1 MRRLT
6 KIRKR
11 ENTMKE
17 NFAIKL
23 RELRKAS
30 GMTQE
35 QLAAEFGVSVQAVS
49 KWETAASYPDIE
61 LMPRI
66 ADLFGVSLDEL
77 LRDVK
82 DEKNIEADEE
92 IRTDAEQQC
101 DAACS
106 HESVKIEYEDEDD
119 DEHDGDDEEDEAEE
133 DEDDNSCIFVKKG
146 RNGIVSVN
154 TDAIEKFG
162 RKIERMA
169 KKKAEKAG
177 CVFEKSAKKHSRSS
191 TRNYGNRFE
200 WSNII
205 IDEMPDDNTLRVV
218 LMRGKQIVSSQEYDP
233 AVSIPVELKYEK
245 ENGTAGMFGR
255 KGGRIDCSINVE
267 IWGNADINGSVNG
280 DVYAG
285 GNVNCGEIGGDVGAG
300 GNVNCA
306 DIGGDISAGGS
317 IECGSIGGDV
327 NAGGNVSCADVGG
340 DVETG
345 GSVECGNV
353 SGDVNAG
360 KDVNCG
366 DILGHAK
373 TSGSMSCGN
382 VDGNVDCGGNIS
394 CGDIAGHAEARGSI
408 ECKTIK
414 GSAEA
419 GSRIIYKG

>member
-1 MRRLT
+1 
-6 KIRKR
+6 
-11 ENTMKE
+11 MKE

-82 DEKNIEADEE
+82 NEKNIEAGEE
-92 IRTDAEQQC
+92 IQTDAEQQC
-101 DAACS
+101 DAACNP
-106 HESVKIEYEDEDD
+106 ESVEVEYEDEND
-119 DEHDGDDEEDEAEE
+119 DENAEDDEEDDDDENDDENDDDDEE
-133 DEDDNSCIFVKKG
+133 DDDGSCIFVKKG
-146 RNGIVSVN
+146 RNGIVSVS
-154 TDAIEKFG
+154 TDAIEEFG

-177 CVFEKSAKKHSRSS
+177 CAFEKNAKKHSRSS

-200 WSNII
+200 WSNIM

-233 AVSIPVELKYEK
+233 AVCIPVELKYEK

-255 KGGRIDCSINVE
+255 NGGRTDCSINVE

-300 GNVNCA
+300 GNVNCG

-327 NAGGNVSCADVGG
+327 NAGGNV
-340 DVETG
+340 
-345 GSVECGNV
+345 
-353 SGDVNAG
+353 
-360 KDVNCG
+360 NCG

-373 TSGSMSCGN
+373 TSGSMNCGN

>member
-1 MRRLT
+1 
-6 KIRKR
+6 
-11 ENTMKE
+11 MKE

-82 DEKNIEADEE
+82 NEKNIDAGEE
-92 IRTDAEQQC
+92 IHTDAEQQC
-101 DAACS
+101 DAACNP
-106 HESVKIEYEDEDD
+106 ESVEVEYEDEND
-119 DEHDGDDEEDEAEE
+119 DENDGDDEEDDDDENDDD
-133 DEDDNSCIFVKKG
+133 DEDDDEEDDGSCIFVKKG
-146 RNGIVSVN
+146 RNGIVSVS
-154 TDAIEKFG
+154 TDAIEEFG

-177 CVFEKSAKKHSRSS
+177 CAFEKSAKKHSRSS

-200 WSNII
+200 WSNIM

-233 AVSIPVELKYEK
+233 AVCIPVELKYER
-245 ENGTAGMFGR
+245 ENGIAGMFGR
-255 KGGRIDCSINVE
+255 KGGRTDCSINVE

-285 GNVNCGEIGGDVGAG
+285 GNVNCG
-300 GNVNCA
+300 
-306 DIGGDISAGGS
+306 
-317 IECGSIGGDV
+317 
-327 NAGGNVSCADVGG
+327 DVGG

-345 GSVECGNV
+345 GSVECGKV

-373 TSGSMSCGN
+373 TSGSMNCGN

>member
-1 MRRLT
+1 
-6 KIRKR
+6 
-11 ENTMKE
+11 MKE

-82 DEKNIEADEE
+82 NEKNIDAGEK
-92 IRTDAEQQC
+92 IHTDAEQQC

-106 HESVKIEYEDEDD
+106 PESVEVEYEDENDDENAENDEEDDD
-119 DEHDGDDEEDEAEE
+119 DENDDEED
-133 DEDDNSCIFVKKG
+133 DDGSCIFVKKG

-154 TDAIEKFG
+154 TDAIEEFG

-177 CVFEKSAKKHSRSS
+177 CAFEKNAKKHSRSS

-200 WSNII
+200 WSNIM

-233 AVSIPVELKYEK
+233 AVCIPVELKYEK
-245 ENGTAGMFGR
+245 ENGIAGMFGR
-255 KGGRIDCSINVE
+255 KGGRTDCSINVE

-300 GNVNCA
+300 GNVNCG
-306 DIGGDISAGGS
+306 DIGGDISAGG
-317 IECGSIGGDV
+317 
-327 NAGGNVSCADVGG
+327 NVSCAAVGG

-373 TSGSMSCGN
+373 TSGSMNCGN

>member
-1 MRRLT
+1 
-6 KIRKR
+6 
-11 ENTMKE
+11 MKE

-82 DEKNIEADEE
+82 NEKNIEAGEE
-92 IRTDAEQQC
+92 IQTDAEQQC
-101 DAACS
+101 DAACNP
-106 HESVKIEYEDEDD
+106 ESVEVEYEDEND
-119 DEHDGDDEEDEAEE
+119 DENAEDDEEDDDDENDDENDDDDEE
-133 DEDDNSCIFVKKG
+133 DDDGSCIFVKKG
-146 RNGIVSVN
+146 RNGIVSVS
-154 TDAIEKFG
+154 TDAIEEFG

-177 CVFEKSAKKHSRSS
+177 CAFEKNAKKHSRSS

-200 WSNII
+200 WSNIM

-233 AVSIPVELKYEK
+233 AVCIPVELKYEK

-255 KGGRIDCSINVE
+255 NGGRTDCSINVE

-300 GNVNCA
+300 GNVNCG

-317 IECGSIGGDV
+317 IECGSI
-327 NAGGNVSCADVGG
+327 GGNVSCADVGG

-345 GSVECGNV
+345 GSVECGKV

-373 TSGSMSCGN
+373 TSGSMNCGN

-408 ECKTIK
+408 ECKIIK

>member
-1 MRRLT
+1 
-6 KIRKR
+6 
-11 ENTMKE
+11 MKE

-82 DEKNIEADEE
+82 NEKNIEAGEE
-92 IRTDAEQQC
+92 IHTDAEQQC
-101 DAACS
+101 DAACNP
-106 HESVKIEYEDEDD
+106 ESVEVEYEDEND
-119 DEHDGDDEEDEAEE
+119 DENDGDDEEDDDDENDDDDEE
-133 DEDDNSCIFVKKG
+133 DDDGSCIFVKKG

-154 TDAIEKFG
+154 TDAIEEFG

-177 CVFEKSAKKHSRSS
+177 CAFEKSAKKHSRSS

-200 WSNII
+200 WSNIM
-205 IDEMPDDNTLRVV
+205 IDEMPDDKTLRVV

-233 AVSIPVELKYEK
+233 AVCIPVELKYEK

-255 KGGRIDCSINVE
+255 KGGRTDCSINVE

-306 DIGGDISAGGS
+306 DIGGDISVGGS

-327 NAGGNVSCADVGG
+327 NAGG
-340 DVETG
+340 
-345 GSVECGNV
+345 
-353 SGDVNAG
+353 
-360 KDVNCG
+360 DVNCG

-373 TSGSMSCGN
+373 TSGSMNCGN

>member
-1 MRRLT
+1 
-6 KIRKR
+6 
-11 ENTMKE
+11 MKE

-82 DEKNIEADEE
+82 NEKNIDAGEE
-92 IRTDAEQQC
+92 IHTDAEQQC
-101 DAACS
+101 DAACNP
-106 HESVKIEYEDEDD
+106 ESVEVEYEDEND
-119 DEHDGDDEEDEAEE
+119 DENDGDDEEDDDDENDDDDDDEE
-133 DEDDNSCIFVKKG
+133 DDDGSCIFVKKG
-146 RNGIVSVN
+146 RNGVVSVS
-154 TDAIEKFG
+154 TDAIEEFG

-177 CVFEKSAKKHSRSS
+177 CAFEKSAKKHSRSS

-200 WSNII
+200 WSNIM

-233 AVSIPVELKYEK
+233 AVCIPVELKYEK
-245 ENGTAGMFGR
+245 ENGIAGMFGR
-255 KGGRIDCSINVE
+255 KGGRTDCSINVE

-300 GNVNCA
+300 GNV
-306 DIGGDISAGGS
+306 G
-317 IECGSIGGDV
+317 
-327 NAGGNVSCADVGG
+327 CADVGG
-340 DVETG
+340 DVGTG
-345 GSVECGNV
+345 GSVECGKV

-373 TSGSMSCGN
+373 TSGSMNCGN

>member
-1 MRRLT
+1 
-6 KIRKR
+6 
-11 ENTMKE
+11 MKE

-82 DEKNIEADEE
+82 NEKNIEAGEE
-92 IRTDAEQQC
+92 IHTDAEQQC
-101 DAACS
+101 DAACNP
-106 HESVKIEYEDEDD
+106 ESVEVEYEDEND
-119 DEHDGDDEEDEAEE
+119 DENDGDDEEDDDDENDDDDEE
-133 DEDDNSCIFVKKG
+133 DDDGSCIFVKKG

-154 TDAIEKFG
+154 TDAIEEFG

-177 CVFEKSAKKHSRSS
+177 CAFEKSAKKHSRSS

-200 WSNII
+200 WSNIM

-218 LMRGKQIVSSQEYDP
+218 LMRGKQIVSSQEYNP
-233 AVSIPVELKYEK
+233 AVCIPVELKYEK

-255 KGGRIDCSINVE
+255 KGGRTDCSINVE

-300 GNVNCA
+300 G
-306 DIGGDISAGGS
+306 
-317 IECGSIGGDV
+317 
-327 NAGGNVSCADVGG
+327 DVG
-340 DVETG
+340 TG
-345 GSVECGNV
+345 GSVECGKV

-373 TSGSMSCGN
+373 TSGSMNCGN

>member
-1 MRRLT
+1 
-6 KIRKR
+6 
-11 ENTMKE
+11 MKE

-82 DEKNIEADEE
+82 NEKNIDAGEE
-92 IRTDAEQQC
+92 IHTDAEQQC
-101 DAACS
+101 DAACNP
-106 HESVKIEYEDEDD
+106 ESVEVEYEDEND
-119 DEHDGDDEEDEAEE
+119 DENDDDDEED
-133 DEDDNSCIFVKKG
+133 DDGSRIFVKKG

-154 TDAIEKFG
+154 TDAIEEFG

-177 CVFEKSAKKHSRSS
+177 CAFEKNAKKHSRSS

-200 WSNII
+200 WSNIM
-205 IDEMPDDNTLRVV
+205 IDEIPDDNTMRVV

-233 AVSIPVELKYEK
+233 AVCIPVELKYEK
-245 ENGTAGMFGR
+245 ENGIAGMFGR
-255 KGGRIDCSINVE
+255 KGGRTDCSINVE

-300 GNVNCA
+300 GNVNCG

-317 IECGSIGGDV
+317 IECGK
-327 NAGGNVSCADVGG
+327 
-340 DVETG
+340 
-345 GSVECGNV
+345 V

-373 TSGSMSCGN
+373 TSGSMNCGN

>member
-1 MRRLT
+1 
-6 KIRKR
+6 
-11 ENTMKE
+11 MKE

-82 DEKNIEADEE
+82 NEKNIDAGEE
-92 IRTDAEQQC
+92 IHTDAEQQC
-101 DAACS
+101 DAACNP
-106 HESVKIEYEDEDD
+106 ESVEVEYEDEND
-119 DEHDGDDEEDEAEE
+119 DENDDDDEED
-133 DEDDNSCIFVKKG
+133 DDGSRIFVKKG

-154 TDAIEKFG
+154 TDAIEEFG

-177 CVFEKSAKKHSRSS
+177 CAFEKNAKKHSRSS

-200 WSNII
+200 WSNIM

-233 AVSIPVELKYEK
+233 AVCIPVELKYEK
-245 ENGTAGMFGR
+245 ENGIAGMFGR
-255 KGGRIDCSINVE
+255 KGGRTDCSINVE

-285 GNVNCGEIGGDVGAG
+285 
-300 GNVNCA
+300 
-306 DIGGDISAGGS
+306 
-317 IECGSIGGDV
+317 
-327 NAGGNVSCADVGG
+327 
-340 DVETG
+340 
-345 GSVECGNV
+345 
-353 SGDVNAG
+353 
-360 KDVNCG
+360 
-366 DILGHAK
+366 
-373 TSGSMSCGN
+373 GN

>member
-1 MRRLT
+1 
-6 KIRKR
+6 
-11 ENTMKE
+11 MKE

-82 DEKNIEADEE
+82 NEKNIDAGEE
-92 IRTDAEQQC
+92 IHTDAEQQC
-101 DAACS
+101 DAACNP
-106 HESVKIEYEDEDD
+106 ESVEVEYEDEND
-119 DEHDGDDEEDEAEE
+119 DENAEDDEEDDDDENDDD
-133 DEDDNSCIFVKKG
+133 DEDDDDDEEDDDDSCIFVKKG

-154 TDAIEKFG
+154 TDAIEEFG

-177 CVFEKSAKKHSRSS
+177 CAFEKNAKKHSRSS

-200 WSNII
+200 WSNIT

-233 AVSIPVELKYEK
+233 AVCIPVELKYEK
-245 ENGTAGMFGR
+245 ENGIAGMFGR
-255 KGGRIDCSINVE
+255 KGGRTDCSINVE

-300 GNVNCA
+300 GNVNCG

-327 NAGGNVSCADVGG
+327 NAG
-340 DVETG
+340 
-345 GSVECGNV
+345 
-353 SGDVNAG
+353 

-373 TSGSMSCGN
+373 TSGSMNCGN